1 MQAPKNKNVRWWML
15 SLVFLATTINYL
27 DRQVMGLLKP
37 TLEAEF
43 HWDEKDYS
51 YIVMAFTA
59 TYAFGYLAMGRF
71 IDRVGTKIGY
81 GVSLVVWSL
90 ASIGHGFVK
99 NTLGFLVARGI
110 LGLSEAGNFP
120 AAVKSVA
127 EWFPKKER
135 ALATG
140 IFNSGATIGA
150 ILAPLLVPIILNL
163 YGWQETFIWIGA
175 IGLVWIVLWWK
186 YYNTPDKS
194 KYLSSVEREYIL
206 SDQREDQLKEEPGK
220 VSIKELL
227 KYKVTWS
234 FIVGKVFSDPIWYFF
249 MFWLPAFFADVFHM
263 DLTKPSLPLIIIYGG
278 TTIGSIGGGYLSGF
292 LIKKGWTIGRAR
304 MFTMLLFALMVIPVM
319 FSKYVTNMW
328 LITLVIALATAAHQG
343 WGANLMTTVG
353 DKLPNKYVS
362 SVIGIGGM
370 AGSVAG
376 IIFPLFIGI
385 VLDTFKKA
393 GNINGGYNIIFFIA
407 GISYILAWTIIWFL
421 NRDKKKLSELSS
433 Q

>member
-1 MQAPKNKNVRWWML
+1 MNTPKQNLRWWML

-81 GVSLVVWSL
+81 AVSLLVWSL

-99 NTLGFLVARGI
+99 NTIGFLIARST

-140 IFNSGATIGA
+140 IFNSGATVGA
-150 ILAPLLVPIILNL
+150 ILAPILVPFFLGHF
-163 YGWQETFIWIGA
+163 GWQETFVWIGG
-175 IGLVWIVLWWK
+175 IGLIWIVLWWK
-186 YYNTPDKS
+186 FYNAPEKS
-194 KYLSSVEREYIL
+194 KNLSSEELAFIK
-206 SDQREDQLKEEPGK
+206 SDQEKEVSTEKTKVPLKE
-220 VSIKELL
+220 LF

-234 FIVGKVFSDPIWYFF
+234 FIVGKVLSDPIWYFF
-249 MFWLPAFFADVFHM
+249 MFWLPAYFADVFKM
-263 DLTKPSLPLIIIYGG
+263 DLTKPSIPLIIIYSG
-278 TTIGSIGGGYLSGF
+278 TTIGSIGGGYLSGW
-292 LIKKGWTIGRAR
+292 LIRKGWTIGRAR
-304 MFTMLLFALMVIPVM
+304 MVTMLLFALMVVPVM
-319 FSKYVTNMW
+319 FSKYVTSMW
-328 LITLVIALATAAHQG
+328 MITVVIAFATAAHQG
-343 WGANLMTTVG
+343 WGANLMTTVS
-353 DKLPNKYVS
+353 DKLPTKYVS

-370 AGSVAG
+370 AGSIAG
-376 IIFPLFIGI
+376 IFFPLFIGI
-385 VLDTFKKA
+385 ILDTFKKA

-407 GISYILAWTIIWFL
+407 GVSYILAWGIIWFI
-421 NRDKKKLSELSS
+421 NKSS
-433 Q
+433 PKNKS